1 LPANA
6 LAAMPGEQATRTG
19 KRCVLANHLGSRGD
33 NMKKLLAAAFAAL
46 FATVTVGVT
55 MLPDVA
61 QAAEKKKDEKKKDKK
76 KKDDMKKDDMKK

>member
-1 LPANA
+1 VEPASDA
-6 LAAMPGEQATRTG
+6 LAS
-19 KRCVLANHLGSRGD
+19 HLGLRRD

-76 KKDDMKKDDMKK
+76 KKDEVKK